1 MPGARTFPSDNPGD
15 SMLRMSFMEHLE
27 ELRSR
32 LLKSLAGVGVAFAFS
47 ILFTNQL
54 WRLVSQPVD
63 AALRELGLH
72 QNLVF
77 TAPMEAFNTVWVK
90 LPMLA
95 AVFLASP
102 WVLYQVWAFIA
113 PGLYESER
121 RWATPFVLS
130 TAGLFV
136 AGGLF
141 SYFIA
146 FRYGLTF
153 LLGVGRDLD
162 IQPMVAV
169 SEYFDLF
176 INVTLGIGVVFE
188 LPVLLFLLTLLH
200 IVSPAFLMSNS
211 RYAVLALTLIAA
223 VISPT
228 QDVINLM
235 VLLVPMCALSLQESY
250 SLVGNNSRRWCPHP
264 LDCPLRTARLNH
276 TSSAL
281 TASAFST
288 PVSRISSPWY
298 RYVNRSWSIPNRRRI
313 VAWKSRT

>member
-1 MPGARTFPSDNPGD
+1 MPSVRALPSDTPEDG
-15 SMLRMSFMEHLE
+15 MLRMSFMEHLE

-32 LLKSLAGVGVAFAFS
+32 LLKSLAGVGVAFVFS

-130 TAGLFV
+130 TAGLFI
-136 AGGLF
+136 AGGMF
-141 SYFIA
+141 SYFVA

-153 LLGVGRDLD
+153 LLGVGRDLN

-200 IVSPAFLMSNS
+200 IVSPAFLLINS
-211 RYAVLALTLIAA
+211 RYAVLALTIVAA

-228 QDVINLM
+228 QDIVNLM
-235 VLLVPMCALSLQESY
+235 VLLVPMCALYFVGVFASY
-250 SLVGNNSRRWCPHP
+250 ALVLHREQRRFPWKRV
-264 LDCPLRTARLNH
+264 LRWF
-276 TSSAL
+276 AL
-281 TASAFST
+281 LIGIAS
-288 PVSRISSPWY
+288 VSIALWL
-298 RYVNRSWSIPNRRRI
+298 
-313 VAWKSRT
+313 AWRALAK

>member
-1 MPGARTFPSDNPGD
+1 MPSARTFPSDSPDD

-32 LLKSLAGVGVAFAFS
+32 ILKSLAGVGVAFAFS

-153 LLGVGRDLD
+153 LLGVGRDLN

-235 VLLVPMCALSLQESY
+235 VLLVPMCALYFVGVFASY
-250 SLVGNNSRRWCPHP
+250 ALVLHREGRRFPWKRVVRW
-264 LDCPLRTARLNH
+264 LAIIVGVG
-276 TSSAL
+276 AL
-281 TASAFST
+281 ILLL
-288 PVSRISSPWY
+288 V
-298 RYVNRSWSIPNRRRI
+298 RYGLHG
-313 VAWKSRT
+313 

>member
-1 MPGARTFPSDNPGD
+1 MPSARTFPSDSPD
-15 SMLRMSFMEHLE
+15 ESMLRMSFMEHLE

-32 LLKSLAGVGVAFAFS
+32 ILKSLAGVGVAFAFS

-153 LLGVGRDLD
+153 LLGVGRDLN

-211 RYAVLALTLIAA
+211 RYAVLALTVIAA

-235 VLLVPMCALSLQESY
+235 VLLVPMCALYFVGVFASY
-250 SLVGNNSRRWCPHP
+250 ALVLHREQRRFPWKKVICW
-264 LDCPLRTARLNH
+264 LAVIAGLG
-276 TSSAL
+276 AL
-281 TASAFST
+281 
-288 PVSRISSPWY
+288 VLLIV
-298 RYVNRSWSIPNRRRI
+298 RYGLHG
-313 VAWKSRT
+313 

>member
-1 MPGARTFPSDNPGD
+1 MPSVRTLPAGSPDE

-32 LLKSLAGVGVAFAFS
+32 ILKSLAGVGVAFVFS

-141 SYFIA
+141 SYFVA

-153 LLGVGRDLD
+153 LLGVGRDLN

-200 IVSPAFLMSNS
+200 IVSPAFLLVNS
-211 RYAVLALTLIAA
+211 RYAILALTIVAA

-235 VLLVPMCALSLQESY
+235 VLLVPMCALYFLGVFASY
-250 SLVGNNSRRWCPHP
+250 ALVLRREQRRFPWKKVGRCF
-264 LDCPLRTARLNH
+264 
-276 TSSAL
+276 AL
-281 TASAFST
+281 
-288 PVSRISSPWY
+288 
-298 RYVNRSWSIPNRRRI
+298 I
-313 VAWKSRT
+313 VGVATVVVILMLAWRALAQ

>member
-32 LLKSLAGVGVAFAFS
+32 ILKALAGVGVAFVFS

-153 LLGVGRDLD
+153 LLGVGRDLN

-235 VLLVPMCALSLQESY
+235 VLLVPMCALYFVGVFASY
-250 SLVGNNSRRWCPHP
+250 ALVLHREQRRFPCKKVIRW
-264 LDCPLRTARLNH
+264 LAIIVGVG
-276 TSSAL
+276 AL
-281 TASAFST
+281 TLLI
-288 PVSRISSPWY
+288 V
-298 RYVNRSWSIPNRRRI
+298 RYGLHG
-313 VAWKSRT
+313 

>member
-1 MPGARTFPSDNPGD
+1 MPSARTLPSGTPDD

-32 LLKSLAGVGVAFAFS
+32 ILKSLAGVGVAFAFS

-95 AVFLASP
+95 ALFLASP

-153 LLGVGRDLD
+153 LLGVGRDLN

-235 VLLVPMCALSLQESY
+235 VLLVPMCALYFVGVFASY
-250 SLVGNNSRRWCPHP
+250 TLVLHREGRR
-264 LDCPLRTARLNH
+264 
-276 TSSAL
+276 
-281 TASAFST
+281 F
-288 PVSRISSPWY
+288 PWK
-298 RYVNRSWSIPNRRRI
+298 RVVR
-313 VAWKSRT
+313 

>member
-1 MPGARTFPSDNPGD
+1 MPSARTLPSGSPDD

-32 LLKSLAGVGVAFAFS
+32 ILKSLAGLGVAFVFS

-141 SYFIA
+141 SYFVA

-153 LLGVGRDLD
+153 LLGVGRDLN

-200 IVSPAFLMSNS
+200 IVSPAFLLSHS
-211 RYAVLALTLIAA
+211 RYAVLGLTIVAA
-223 VISPT
+223 IISPT
-228 QDVINLM
+228 QDAVNLM
-235 VLLVPMCALSLQESY
+235 VLLVPMCALYFVGVFASY
-250 SLVGNNSRRWCPHP
+250 ALVLRREQRRFPWKKLVRC
-264 LDCPLRTARLNH
+264 L
-276 TSSAL
+276 AL
-281 TASAFST
+281 M
-288 PVSRISSPWY
+288 VG
-298 RYVNRSWSIPNRRRI
+298 
-313 VAWKSRT
+313 VATVVIALWLAWRALAQ

>member
-1 MPGARTFPSDNPGD
+1 MPTARTFLSDDPD
-15 SMLRMSFMEHLE
+15 ESMLRMSFMEHLE

-32 LLKSLAGVGVAFAFS
+32 ILKSLAGVGVAFAFS

-153 LLGVGRDLD
+153 LLGVGRDLN

-200 IVSPAFLMSNS
+200 IVSPAFLMRNS
-211 RYAVLALTLIAA
+211 RYAVLALTVIAA
-223 VISPT
+223 VVSPT

-235 VLLVPMCALSLQESY
+235 VLLVPMCALYFVGVFASY
-250 SLVGNNSRRWCPHP
+250 ALVLHRE
-264 LDCPLRTARLNH
+264 
-276 TSSAL
+276 
-281 TASAFST
+281 
-288 PVSRISSPWY
+288 
-298 RYVNRSWSIPNRRRI
+298 RRRFP
-313 VAWKSRT
+313 WKKVVCWLAVIAALGALILVLVRYGLHA

>member
-1 MPGARTFPSDNPGD
+1 MPTARTFLSGTPDD

-32 LLKSLAGVGVAFAFS
+32 ILKSLAGVGVAFAFS

-113 PGLYESER
+113 PGLDESER

-153 LLGVGRDLD
+153 LLGVGRDLN

-188 LPVLLFLLTLLH
+188 LPVLLFLLRLLH

-235 VLLVPMCALSLQESY
+235 VLLVPMCALYFVGVFASY
-250 SLVGNNSRRWCPHP
+250 ALVLHREQRRFPWKNVVRW
-264 LDCPLRTARLNH
+264 LAIIVGVG
-276 TSSAL
+276 AL
-281 TASAFST
+281 ILLL
-288 PVSRISSPWY
+288 V
-298 RYVNRSWSIPNRRRI
+298 RYVLHG
-313 VAWKSRT
+313 

>member
-1 MPGARTFPSDNPGD
+1 
-15 SMLRMSFMEHLE
+15 
-27 ELRSR
+27 
-32 LLKSLAGVGVAFAFS
+32 
-47 ILFTNQL
+47 
-54 WRLVSQPVD
+54 
-63 AALRELGLH
+63 
-72 QNLVF
+72 
-77 TAPMEAFNTVWVK
+77 MEAFNTVWVK

-146 FRYGLTF
+146 FRYGLTL
-153 LLGVGRDLD
+153 LLGVGRDLN

-235 VLLVPMCALSLQESY
+235 VLLVPMCALYFVGVFASY
-250 SLVGNNSRRWCPHP
+250 TLVLHREGRRFP
-264 LDCPLRTARLNH
+264 
-276 TSSAL
+276 
-281 TASAFST
+281 
-288 PVSRISSPWY
+288 
-298 RYVNRSWSIPNRRRI
+298 
-313 VAWKSRT
+313 WKSVIRWLAITVGVGAFILLLVRYAWPLLVK

>member
-1 MPGARTFPSDNPGD
+1 MPGERALVTGSPQEE
-15 SMLRMSFMEHLE
+15 MLRMSFMEHLA

-32 LLKSLAGVGVAFAFS
+32 LLKALAGVGVAFVFS

-54 WRLVSQPVD
+54 WHLVSQPVD

-95 AVFLASP
+95 AIFLASP

-113 PGLYESER
+113 PGLYQNER
-121 RWATPFVLS
+121 RWAAPFVLS

-141 SYFIA
+141 SYFVA

-153 LLGVGRDLD
+153 LLGVGRDLN

-200 IVSPAFLMSNS
+200 IVSPAFLLRNS
-211 RYAVLALTLIAA
+211 RYAILVLTIIAA
-223 VISPT
+223 ADHTHAGRREPDAAPGP
-228 QDVINLM
+228 DVRAVFYGRPGQL
-235 VLLVPMCALSLQESY
+235 CLSLAPRTPQVSVEEVCRLGDVVRGS
-250 SLVGNNSRRWCPHP
+250 GCRASRSCCWP
-264 LDCPLRTARLNH
+264 A
-276 TSSAL
+276 
-281 TASAFST
+281 TAST
-288 PVSRISSPWY
+288 CRE
-298 RYVNRSWSIPNRRRI
+298 RGRS
-313 VAWKSRT
+313 

>member
-1 MPGARTFPSDNPGD
+1 
-15 SMLRMSFMEHLE
+15 MSFMEHLE

-32 LLKSLAGVGVAFAFS
+32 ILKSLAGVGVAFAFS

-153 LLGVGRDLD
+153 LLGVGRDLN

-235 VLLVPMCALSLQESY
+235 VLLVPMCALYFVGVFASY
-250 SLVGNNSRRWCPHP
+250 TLVLHREGRRFP
-264 LDCPLRTARLNH
+264 
-276 TSSAL
+276 
-281 TASAFST
+281 
-288 PVSRISSPWY
+288 
-298 RYVNRSWSIPNRRRI
+298 
-313 VAWKSRT
+313 WKSVIRWLAVIAGLGALVLLLERYAWPLFVK

>member
-1 MPGARTFPSDNPGD
+1 MPGERALVTGSPQEE
-15 SMLRMSFMEHLE
+15 MLRMSFMEHLA

-32 LLKSLAGVGVAFAFS
+32 LLKALAGVGVAFVFS

-54 WRLVSQPVD
+54 WHLVSQPVD

-95 AVFLASP
+95 AIFLASP

-113 PGLYESER
+113 PGLYQNER
-121 RWATPFVLS
+121 RWAAPFVLS

-141 SYFIA
+141 SYFVA

-153 LLGVGRDLD
+153 LLGVGRDLN

-200 IVSPAFLMSNS
+200 IVSPAFLLRNS
-211 RYAVLALTLIAA
+211 RYAILVLTIIAA
-223 VISPT
+223 AITPT
-228 QDVINLM
+228 QDVVNLM
-235 VLLVPMCALSLQESY
+235 LLLVPMCALYFTGVLASY
-250 SLVGNNSRRWCPHP
+250 ALVLHREHRRFPWRRFAGWTM
-264 LDCPLRTARLNH
+264 LAAAVAGAVAILLLARHGFHLSG
-276 TSSAL
+276 TWPFL
-281 TASAFST
+281 
-288 PVSRISSPWY
+288 V
-298 RYVNRSWSIPNRRRI
+298 
-313 VAWKSRT
+313 K

>member
-1 MPGARTFPSDNPGD
+1 MPGARTFPSESPDD

-32 LLKSLAGVGVAFAFS
+32 ILKALAGVGVAFVFS

-153 LLGVGRDLD
+153 LLGVGRDLN

-235 VLLVPMCALSLQESY
+235 VLLVPMCALYFVGVFASY
-250 SLVGNNSRRWCPHP
+250 ALVLHRE
-264 LDCPLRTARLNH
+264 
-276 TSSAL
+276 
-281 TASAFST
+281 
-288 PVSRISSPWY
+288 
-298 RYVNRSWSIPNRRRI
+298 RRRFP
-313 VAWKSRT
+313 WKKAVCWLAVIAALCALILVLVRYGITPAAP

>member
-1 MPGARTFPSDNPGD
+1 MPVRALPSDTPED
-15 SMLRMSFMEHLE
+15 DMLRMSFMEHLE

-47 ILFTNQL
+47 MLFTNQL

-113 PGLYESER
+113 PGLYENER

-141 SYFIA
+141 SYFVA

-153 LLGVGRDLD
+153 LLGIGRDLN

-176 INVTLGIGVVFE
+176 INVTFGIGVVFE
-188 LPVLLFLLTLLH
+188 LPVILFLLTLLH
-200 IVSPAFLMSNS
+200 VVSPAFLLINS
-211 RYAVLALTLIAA
+211 RYAVLALTIIAA

-235 VLLVPMCALSLQESY
+235 VLLVPMCALYFVGVFASY
-250 SLVGNNSRRWCPHP
+250 ALVLHREQRRYPWKKVVGW
-264 LDCPLRTARLNH
+264 
-276 TSSAL
+276 SAL
-281 TASAFST
+281 IVGLGAFS
-288 PVSRISSPWY
+288 VILWLLW
-298 RYVNRSWSIPNRRRI
+298 RS
-313 VAWKSRT
+313 

>member
-1 MPGARTFPSDNPGD
+1 MPSVRALPSDAPD
-15 SMLRMSFMEHLE
+15 DDMLRMSFMEHLE
-27 ELRSR
+27 GLRSR

-54 WRLVSQPVD
+54 WRLVSRPVD
-63 AALRELGLH
+63 GALRELGLH

-90 LPMLA
+90 LPMMA
-95 AVFLASP
+95 AVFLSSP

-121 RWATPFVLS
+121 RWATPFVIS

-141 SYFIA
+141 SYFVA

-153 LLGVGRDLD
+153 LLGVGRDLN

-169 SEYFDLF
+169 SEYLDLF

-200 IVSPAFLMSNS
+200 IVSPAFLLINS

-235 VLLVPMCALSLQESY
+235 VLLVPMCALYFVGVFASY
-250 SLVGNNSRRWCPHP
+250 ALVLHREQRRFPWKKVV
-264 LDCPLRTARLNH
+264 RWA
-276 TSSAL
+276 AL
-281 TASAFST
+281 IASV
-288 PVSRISSPWY
+288 VS
-298 RYVNRSWSIPNRRRI
+298 N
-313 VAWKSRT
+313 K